1 MTRSEEVG
9 EMSDQTWTPRL
20 VEERL
25 LEAADVLRRMP
36 GARVQGYISTWPS
49 VLYEFSDIVGQEPIR
64 LRCLPPSAAKIS
76 RMEATLPWIGWLDPD
91 LGKLVWARAERSP
104 WKVIC
109 WRFGIS
115 RATANRRWEY
125 GLSIIAWRLNGR
137 PVLRKRSQRFVI
149 ERMREVSRL

>member
-1 MTRSEEVG
+1 
-9 EMSDQTWTPRL
+9 MSDQTWTPRL

-25 LEAADVLRRMP
+25 LEAVVVLRCMP
-36 GARVQGYISTWPS
+36 GARVQGYFSTWPS
-49 VLYEFSDIVGQEPIR
+49 VLSEFSDIVGQEPIR
-64 LRCLPPSAAKIS
+64 LRRPPPSAAEIS
-76 RMEATLPWIGWLDPD
+76 HMEATLAWIGWLDPA

-125 GLSIIAWRLNGR
+125 GLSIIVWKLNGR
-137 PVLRKRSQRFVI
+137 PTPRNQSRRFVV
-149 ERMREVSRL
+149 ERVRSMSS

>member
-36 GARVQGYISTWPS
+36 GARVQGYFSTWPS
-49 VLYEFSDIVGQEPIR
+49 VLYEFSDLIGQEPRR
-64 LRCLPPSAAKIS
+64 LRCLPPSAAEIS
-76 RMEATLPWIGWLDPD
+76 HMEATLAWIGWLDPA

-104 WKVIC
+104 WRLIC
-109 WRFGIS
+109 WRFGFS

-137 PVLRKRSQRFVI
+137 PALRKRSQRFVV
-149 ERMREVSRL
+149 ERASSMSS